1 MKLSVVVPV
10 YNLESYID
18 QCIESVIDQTYSDY
32 ELILINDGSTDN
44 SLEKCHRYAQK
55 DSRIRVVDK
64 ENEGISLTRNRGIQE
79 ASCEY
84 IFFIDGDDWIHRE
97 TLESYYNIIKKDQTI
112 DLVFGRMSLF
122 FDGDEQLKAD
132 EFIVENEWV
141 YQKTGKASFM
151 SIVDHIGF
159 MRLGVRGLFRR
170 QFLLENGL
178 FFKPNMYSED
188 VEWMMNCVLH
198 AKKCASNANPY
209 YNYRGRR
216 KGSLVNTPS
225 IDKALDVYKIYSWW
239 IDRAE
244 TETDKSFKQY
254 FFNEIAERYI
264 NTFIEFSYQFVP
276 SNTNMTNFHKVVNKN
291 RKIIK
296 RSNRKATLNKGMPLV
311 ILGSKVTSR
320 LYYSI
325 KKRKNKNAD
334 PSYF

>member
-18 QCIESVIDQTYSDY
+18 QCIDSLLNQTYSDY

-44 SLEKCHRYAQK
+44 SLEICNQYAQK

-64 ENEGISLTRNRGIQE
+64 KNEGISLTRNRGIQE

-84 IFFIDGDDWIHRE
+84 IFFLDGDDWIHQE
-97 TLESYYNIIKKDQTI
+97 TLKSYYDIIKQDQTI
-112 DLVFGRMSLF
+112 DLVFGRMSMF
-122 FDGDEQLKAD
+122 FDGDDQLKPD
-132 EFIVENEWV
+132 EFIVENELV
-141 YQKTGKASFM
+141 YQKDGKSSFM
-151 SIVDHIGF
+151 AIVDKIGF

-170 QFLLENGL
+170 QFLIENDIY
-178 FFKPNMYSED
+178 FKPNMYSED

-198 AKKCASNANPY
+198 AKNCASNVNPY

-225 IDKALDVYKIYSWW
+225 INKALDVYRIYAWWVGKAEEEKDKI
-239 IDRAE
+239 
-244 TETDKSFKQY
+244 FKQY

-276 SNTNMTNFHKVVNKN
+276 SNIDMGSFHKEVNKN
-291 RKIIK
+291 KKVIR
-296 RSNRKATLNKGMPLV
+296 RSNRKTTLHKGLPLV
-311 ILGSKVTSR
+311 LFGSRITAK
-320 LYYSI
+320 LYYNI
-325 KKRKNKNAD
+325 KKQKNKNAD